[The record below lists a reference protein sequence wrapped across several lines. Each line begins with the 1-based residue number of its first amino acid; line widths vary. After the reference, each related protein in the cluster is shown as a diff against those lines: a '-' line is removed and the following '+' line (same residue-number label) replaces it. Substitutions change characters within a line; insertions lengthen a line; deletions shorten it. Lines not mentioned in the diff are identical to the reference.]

1 MARLPETGRKWAEI
15 TPNDS
20 ANIPGGI
27 PDAILVGAAG
37 DTTARRLGFQAR
49 RSPHAED
56 MFAVPDMRAPR
67 LRPTS
72 CPCRRWRGLA
82 ARLAA
87 CRSAWARC
95 KTLSTCAV

>member
-37 DTTARRLGFQAR
+37 DVRMMGEDGNVETLPLGEGIQPLSPTRVYATGTTATGL
-49 RSPHAED
+49 
-56 MFAVPDMRAPR
+56 FAIYGGA
-67 LRPTS
+67 
-72 CPCRRWRGLA
+72 
-82 ARLAA
+82 
-87 CRSAWARC
+87 
-95 KTLSTCAV
+95 